1 MRPKGSSA
9 VYRPDLGQAVM
20 EFYEG
25 STMGFIGLELMPI
38 YRTRLNA
45 SSYPVIPKE
54 ALIPPDKDASRAPRG
69 KYGRDDWEYERGQFQ
84 TSEKGH
90 EEPLDDSEREMFD
103 QEAQGVAEM
112 VSTQRGYNKIM
123 RAQEIRIANKIFN
136 ATNFTANALTNEW
149 DDADNATPIDDVNDA
164 ILAFR
169 LQCGMLPDALTIA
182 YSTFLD
188 LKNCD
193 QIVDRLKYTFP
204 GIDINTMTS
213 AQLAAVFG
221 VPRVLIGG
229 AVKNSAGKGLDATM
243 ANVWNNEYAALAKI
257 SDSMDL
263 AAPGIGR
270 TFLWTADSPQNP
282 IVESYREEQT
292 RSDIFRVRHHVDE
305 AFCQSKNDSGSVVSN
320 IAAACV
326 YLFSNVTTL

>member
-1 MRPKGSSA
+1 MRPTGSSA
-9 VYRPDLGQAVM
+9 VYRPDLGQAVL

-25 STMGFIGLELMPI
+25 NTMGFIGLELMPI
-38 YRTRLNA
+38 YRTRKSA
-45 SSYPVIPKE
+45 ATYSVIPKE
-54 ALIPPDKDASRAPRG
+54 ALIPPDKDVSRAPRG
-69 KYGRDDWEYERGQFQ
+69 TYNRDDWEYERGQFQ
-84 TSEKGH
+84 TAEKGH
-90 EEPLDDSEREMFD
+90 EEPLDDTERELFD
-103 QEAQGVAEM
+103 QEAQGMAEI
-112 VSTQRGYNKIM
+112 VTTRRAYNKIM

-136 ATNFTANALTNEW
+136 STNFTANALTNEW
-149 DDADNATPIDDVNDA
+149 DDAANATPINDVNDA

-182 YSTFLD
+182 YSTFLN

-204 GIDINTMTS
+204 GIDINAMTS
-213 AQLAAVFG
+213 AQLAAALG

-229 AVKNSAGKGLDATM
+229 AVKNSAGKGIDASM
-243 ANVWNNEYAALAKI
+243 ANVWDNEYAALVKI
-257 SDSMDL
+257 SDTMDL

-270 TFLWTADSPQNP
+270 TFLWIEDSQQNP
-282 IVESYREEQT
+282 IVESYRENQT

-305 AFCQSKNDSGSVVSN
+305 AFCQSKNDSGAVVSN

-326 YLFSNVTTL
+326 YLFSNVTT